1 MHIINYNIY
10 NIVVLFYIICI
21 YISLEICT
29 QRPVRPQSR
38 ARVVEKRE
46 ICGAVV
52 FRVTFPGTK

>member
-1 MHIINYNIY
+1 MY
-10 NIVVLFYIICI
+10 I

-29 QRPVRPQSR
+29 QRPVRPRSR